1 MSLFQRAASVFTLD
15 TGTKDHLGKSS
26 NVTEKAIKVLI
37 LVRTRYSGLRMN
49 ERYVLSILFVVA
61 GLLAFAF
68 LVYWLWAGK

>member
-1 MSLFQRAASVFTLD
+1 
-15 TGTKDHLGKSS
+15 
-26 NVTEKAIKVLI
+26 
-37 LVRTRYSGLRMN
+37 MN